1 MGSLALLGALI
12 AFVLLATLQSY
23 LVHAA
28 RKRAKK
34 EDSRRDIRFWDLVIT
49 SEDERYSLSRLQL
62 YLWTIFVIIG
72 YAAVCFAGRAFQT
85 IPPNLSLLIGIN
97 VAATVASTGIAYW
110 GEVVMQKSV
119 KGPDFVKDIF
129 FETETSLDL
138 PRTQMFIWTM
148 VSLTVFTVALV
159 ETIRMGEPKL
169 PEIPRGLVILMGL
182 SHGAYLGTKAATQ
195 IEKQKETAKS
205 ADKENK

>member
-1 MGSLALLGALI
+1 MVSRALLGALI
-12 AFVLLATLQSY
+12 AFVLLAALQSY
-23 LVHAA
+23 LVKAA
-28 RKRAKK
+28 RKRAKH
-34 EDSRRDIRFWDLVIT
+34 EDSPRDIRLWDLIIT

-72 YAAVCFAGRAFQT
+72 YVAVCFAGRAFQT

-97 VAATVASTGIAYW
+97 VAAAITSTGIAYW
-110 GEVVMQKSV
+110 GKVAMQKST

-138 PRTQMFIWTM
+138 PRTQMFVWTM

-159 ETIRMGEPKL
+159 DTIRRGDPML
-169 PEIPRGLVILMGL
+169 PEIPKGLVALMGL
-182 SHGAYLGTKAATQ
+182 SQGAYLGTKAATQ
-195 IEKQKETAKS
+195 VEKQKQAIKS
-205 ADKENK
+205 TDKENS